1 MKSCSWLLLVVS
13 LPGPSKAARMRLWR
27 AIRTSGAVALRDGS
41 YLLPARGDTRALFE
55 EHAALVTTE
64 GGTARI
70 LAFRSDEPSQDDAL
84 LALFDRGQEYAAL
97 LERIHAIRLT
107 LGETV
112 ATEVNRLVGGVRREL
127 TALVAIDYFAG
138 SARTQAEAALADLLS
153 LLASRGELD
162 EPGAQP
168 GSIERQDPAKFQ
180 SKRWATRARPWVDR
194 LASAWLIKRFIDPNA
209 TFIWIARPADCPKR
223 AVGFDFDGARFT
235 HVGTK
240 VTFEV
245 LLASF
250 GLEQS
255 AGLVKLA
262 SIVHVLDIGGAQIAE
277 APGLAAIL
285 AGLKE
290 RIADDDQLL
299 AAAMPVFDALHA
311 SFGSS

>member
-1 MKSCSWLLLVVS
+1 
-13 LPGPSKAARMRLWR
+13 MRLWR
-27 AIRTSGAVALRDGS
+27 AIRTSGAMALRDGS
-41 YLLPARGDTRALFE
+41 YLLPAREDTKALFE
-55 EHAALVTTE
+55 EHAALVTAE
-64 GGTARI
+64 GGSARV
-70 LAFRSDEPSQDDAL
+70 LAFRSEEPSQDDAL
-84 LALFDRGQEYAAL
+84 VALFDRGQEYAAL

-107 LGETV
+107 LDETA
-112 ATEVNRLVGGVRREL
+112 ATEVSRLLGSVRRDL
-127 TALVAIDYFAG
+127 TALTAIDYFAG
-138 SARTQAEAALADLLS
+138 SARTQAEAALSDLQS
-153 LLASRGELD
+153 LLAARGELD
-162 EPGAQP
+162 EPSAQQ
-168 GSIERQDPAKFQ
+168 GSIEPQDLAKFQ
-180 SKRWATRARPWVDR
+180 SKLWATRARPWVDR

-209 TFIWIARPADCPKR
+209 TFVWIARPADCPKR
-223 AVGFDFDGARFT
+223 AIGFDFDGARFT

-285 AGLKE
+285 AGFKE
-290 RIADDDQLL
+290 RIADDDELL
-299 AAAMPVFDALHA
+299 TAAMPVFDALHA

>member
-1 MKSCSWLLLVVS
+1 
-13 LPGPSKAARMRLWR
+13 MRLWR

>member
-1 MKSCSWLLLVVS
+1 
-13 LPGPSKAARMRLWR
+13 MRLWR

-290 RIADDDQLL
+290 QIADDDQLL